1 MTHSPKSSAASLCPD
16 RPDHAFHKSGQR
28 HTPES
33 AGKLPFF
40 MPVPTVPTVPTIF
53 YNTRR
58 ALAW

>member
-40 MPVPTVPTVPTIF
+40 MPVPTVPTIF